1 MKRGGVPRSLFG
13 LCPTGLRGKPGHQA
27 LAIEPSVWA
36 WLQTGAPGF
45 LRAGSH
51 LLLFRLAPHL
61 RPLCHERPYQ
71 EHKAPDNTAL
81 RFTGTRKPLHHDKVT
96 VPGEAFTFLSVKCK
110 YVYM

>member
-1 MKRGGVPRSLFG
+1 MFG

-51 LLLFRLAPHL
+51 LLFFRYSLEFFEPFL
-61 RPLCHERPYQ
+61 VWPL
-71 EHKAPDNTAL
+71 T
-81 RFTGTRKPLHHDKVT
+81 
-96 VPGEAFTFLSVKCK
+96 
-110 YVYM
+110 

>member
-45 LRAGSH
+45 LRAASH
-51 LLLFRLAPHL
+51 LLFFRYSLKIFEPFL
-61 RPLCHERPYQ
+61 VWPL
-71 EHKAPDNTAL
+71 T
-81 RFTGTRKPLHHDKVT
+81 
-96 VPGEAFTFLSVKCK
+96 
-110 YVYM
+110 